1 MQGRPA
7 RQGRTKGLRPL
18 PDAHP
23 EGRAGLGISSA
34 VRAGLHLLV
43 PPPWVLAWEET
54 SQELPWL
61 VRPHTCVEA
70 DLSIVKGTDTEVEQ
84 GILPGCPLPIL
95 TSLIHLHWTNQP
107 LAISVLGQQSFGHPV
122 LGLPKR
128 AGP

>member
-7 RQGRTKGLRPL
+7 RQGKTKGLSPL
-18 PDAHP
+18 PETPP

-34 VRAGLHLLV
+34 VRAGLHHLV
-43 PPPWVLAWEET
+43 PPPWVLAWKET

-61 VRPHTCVEA
+61 VQHHTCVEP
-70 DLSIVKGTDTEVEQ
+70 DLSTVKGTDTEVEQ

-95 TSLIHLHWTNQP
+95 TSLIHLHWTSQP
-107 LAISVLGQQSFGHPV
+107 LAMCVLGQLSFGHPV

>member
-1 MQGRPA
+1 MQGRSA
-7 RQGRTKGLRPL
+7 RQGRTKGLSAL
-18 PDAHP
+18 PESPP

-34 VRAGLHLLV
+34 VWAGLHLLA
-43 PPPWVLAWEET
+43 PPPWVLALEET

-61 VRPHTCVEA
+61 VRPHTCMGP
-70 DLSIVKGTDTEVEQ
+70 DLSTVKGTDTEVEQ

-95 TSLIHLHWTNQP
+95 TSLIHFHWTSQP
-107 LAISVLGQQSFGHPV
+107 LAMSVLGQLSFGHPV